1 MTLVETKTGQNQN
14 KQKINEIKN
23 IGIPKEIYDKM
34 KIMPYEELNIFLAKG
49 ICKYYI
55 EDKQTSGCKSFVR
68 IPRELNN
75 VIENDI
81 DKYIYILTI
90 HLFNYSKL
98 HKLIRLNPIKFCDL
112 FWLNEEDYDI
122 EEMPRKLCGKYDFI
136 KIEYHKP
143 DLVVTYNEDKI
154 DTTTSKK
161 TKKKEVQEEVK
172 EKQPIITPTKV
183 NNKDGEIVIVESGK
197 ITKSKILQEL
207 EKIRSH
213 YYGIYQLKFKEFTE
227 CEILDYLIEQL
238 SDDNCKLPF

>member
-1 MTLVETKTGQNQN
+1 MALVEKKTGLNR
-14 KQKINEIKN
+14 QKINEIKN

-34 KIMPYEELNIFLAKG
+34 KIMNYEELNIFLAKD

-75 VIENDI
+75 VIENNV

-122 EEMPRKLCGKYDFI
+122 EEMPKKLCGKYEFI

-143 DLVVTYNEDKI
+143 DLIVTYNEDNI
-154 DTTTSKK
+154 DISKPEKSK
-161 TKKKEVQEEVK
+161 TKKEEVK
-172 EKQPIITPTKV
+172 KDIKNISSIK
-183 NNKDGEIVIVESGK
+183 NNIDGQIVIVEDRK
-197 ITKSKILQEL
+197 FTKNKILSDLQAVCTNYNMRYKMKVNEFP
-207 EKIRSH
+207 E
-213 YYGIYQLKFKEFTE
+213 YQTIK
-227 CEILDYLIEQL
+227 YLIEQL
-238 SDDNCKLPF
+238 SEEDSKLPF